1 MKLFI
6 SKTYTVR
13 IERGLKTY
21 SYISKVKCVPQS
33 WRGFQMVTDAE
44 ETEKNTDKRVFV
56 LYNRIRNP
64 GPPKALFIYHC

>member
-1 MKLFI
+1 MKLLI

-13 IERGLKTY
+13 LERSLKTY
-21 SYISKVKCVPQS
+21 SYISRAKCVPQS
-33 WRGFQMVTDAE
+33 GTGFQMVIDAE

-56 LYNRIRNP
+56 LYSRIMNP